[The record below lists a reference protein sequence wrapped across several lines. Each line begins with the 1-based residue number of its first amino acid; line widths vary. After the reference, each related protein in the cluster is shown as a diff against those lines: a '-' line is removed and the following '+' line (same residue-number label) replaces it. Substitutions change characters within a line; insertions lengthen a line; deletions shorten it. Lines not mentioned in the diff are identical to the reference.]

1 MKWIF
6 TKPGSFYKEKR
17 GNMLENKE
25 IKSTYYEVY
34 PESFVDSN
42 KDGIGDLEGVK
53 TKLTIISQL
62 GANYLLLNKIFEE
75 KEDKTTDFYKI
86 KKAIGEKSDLEN
98 LLNKAKELR
107 LKVILDIDSE
117 DLEKTYAD
125 KLTDGLKE
133 VLKYWQ
139 EIGIRGIRLKKIER
153 LINSDEALKEIKN
166 LTDDLGL
173 MLIGE
178 FENLEKID
186 EGLVDLAYISKAN
199 RLIKEKN
206 SYKEFYEL
214 IDEVQNISV
223 KIPCGMDLDN
233 LDGGR
238 IIEKVLGHDEEAR
251 LLSEA
256 MATLL
261 FSLKS
266 IPFIYQGTEVE
277 AKSEYFVDM
286 DKISDEEIKA
296 IYNSYLEEGNDR
308 EEAFNK
314 IKRETNFSSKIPLRW
329 DESILGRF
337 SEVENYYGT
346 LVHTDNNYKEYLKH
360 SDSFFYFLYET
371 IMLRKRKSAFGL
383 GEYEKLFIDESVYA
397 YKRTYKDEA
406 YVVLV
411 NLTDD
416 FYEIDEEITEIIKD
430 GKVIQ
435 NNNPDYD
442 PEILDSYQ
450 AVIIEL

>member
-1 MKWIF
+1 
-6 TKPGSFYKEKR
+6 
-17 GNMLENKE
+17 MLENKE

-42 KDGIGDLEGVK
+42 SDGIGDLEGLRS
-53 TKLTIISQL
+53 KLTIISQL
-62 GANYLLLNKIFEE
+62 GANYLLVNKIFYEN
-75 KEDKTTDFYKI
+75 EDKTTDFYKV
-86 KKAIGEKSDLEN
+86 KKALGEKSDLER
-98 LLNKAKELR
+98 LVNKAKELR
-107 LKVILDIDSE
+107 LKIILDIDIK
-117 DLEKTYAD
+117 DLEKTF
-125 KLTDGLKE
+125 GENLKE
-133 VLKYWQ
+133 ELKDLIKYWQ
-139 EIGIRGIRLKKIER
+139 NLGIRGIRLKNLEENQEFIE
-153 LINSDEALKEIKN
+153 DLKEIKN
-166 LTDDLGL
+166 LTDELEL

-178 FENLEKID
+178 FENLEKI
-186 EGLVDLAYISKAN
+186 EGNLVDLAYISKAN
-199 RLIKEKN
+199 SLIKERN
-206 SYKEFYEL
+206 SYKDFYEL
-214 IDEVQNISV
+214 IDEVQKTCE

-233 LDGGR
+233 LDRGR
-238 IIEKVLGHDEEAR
+238 TIEKILGHDEEAR
-251 LLSEA
+251 SLSEA
-256 MATLL
+256 LATLL

-266 IPFIYQGTEVE
+266 IPFIYQGSEVE

-286 DKISDEEIKA
+286 DKISDREIKD
-296 IYNSYLEEGNDR
+296 IYNSYLEEENDR
-308 EEAFNK
+308 EEAFNR

-383 GEYEKLFIDESVYA
+383 GDYEKLSIDESVYA
-397 YKRTYKDEA
+397 YKRTYKDQA

-411 NLTDD
+411 NLSND
-416 FYEIDEEITEIIKD
+416 FYEIDEKITEIIKD

-442 PEILDSYQ
+442 PEILDAYQ

>member
-1 MKWIF
+1 
-6 TKPGSFYKEKR
+6 
-17 GNMLENKE
+17 MLENKE

-62 GANYLLLNKIFEE
+62 GANYLLINKIFEE

-98 LLNKAKELR
+98 LVNKAKELR

-117 DLEKTYAD
+117 DLEKTFAD

-153 LINSDEALKEIKN
+153 LINIDEALKEIKN
-166 LTDDLGL
+166 LTDALGL

-199 RLIKEKN
+199 RLINEKN

-214 IDEVQNISV
+214 VDKVQNLSET
-223 KIPCGMDLDN
+223 IPCGMDIDN
-233 LDGGR
+233 YDGGR
-238 IIEKVLGHDEEAR
+238 IIEKILGHDEEAR
-251 LLSEA
+251 PLSEA
-256 MATLL
+256 LATLL

-266 IPFIYQGTEVE
+266 IPFIYQGSEVE

-286 DKISDEEIKA
+286 NGISDKKIKA
-296 IYNSYLEEGNDR
+296 IYNSYLEEGNDK
-308 EEAFNK
+308 EEAFNR

-337 SEVENYYGT
+337 SEVKNYYGT
-346 LVHTDNNYKEYLKH
+346 MVHTDNNYKEYLKH
-360 SDSFFYFLYET
+360 GDSFFYFLYET

-383 GEYEKLFIDESVYA
+383 GEYEKLYIDESVYA
-397 YKRTYKDEA
+397 YKRTYKDQS
-406 YVVLV
+406 YVTLV

-416 FYEIDEEITEIIKD
+416 FYEIDEKITEIIKD
-430 GKVIQ
+430 GMVIQ

-442 PEILDSYQ
+442 PEILDAYQ

>member
-1 MKWIF
+1 
-6 TKPGSFYKEKR
+6 
-17 GNMLENKE
+17 MLENKE

-42 KDGIGDLEGVK
+42 KDGIGDLEGLRS
-53 TKLTIISQL
+53 KLTIISQL
-62 GANYLLLNKIFEE
+62 GANYLLINKIFEE
-75 KEDKTTDFYKI
+75 REDETTDFYKI
-86 KKAIGEKSDLEN
+86 KKSIGEKSDLEN
-98 LLNKAKELR
+98 LINKAKELR

-117 DLEKTYAD
+117 DLEKTFAEN
-125 KLTDGLKE
+125 LKDE
-133 VLKYWQ
+133 LKKVLKYWL
-139 EIGIRGIRLKKIER
+139 EFGIRGIRLKKIER
-153 LINSDEALKEIKN
+153 LGNSNEELKEIKN

-178 FENLEKID
+178 FENLEKIE
-186 EGLVDLAYISKAN
+186 EGLVDLVYISKAS

-206 SYKEFYEL
+206 SYKDFYEL
-214 IDEVQNISV
+214 IDDVQNISG
-223 KIPCGMDLDN
+223 KIPCGMDFDN

-238 IIEKVLGHDEEAR
+238 LIEKNLAHDEEAR
-251 LLSEA
+251 PLSEA

-329 DESILGRF
+329 DGSILGRF
-337 SEVENYYGT
+337 SEVENYYGS

-383 GEYEKLFIDESVYA
+383 GQYEKLFIDEAVYA
-397 YKRTYKDEA
+397 YKRTYKDEV

-416 FYEIDEEITEIIKD
+416 FYEIDEKITEIIKD
-430 GKVIQ
+430 GQVIQ

-442 PEILDSYQ
+442 PEILDAYQ
-450 AVIIEL
+450 SVIIEI